1 MKMYTKAANMV
12 AIMSLSL
19 PALAHSEH
27 SNALNGI
34 IHFMTEPD
42 HLALSG
48 LVAAAVFFAVRKM
61 TKNRV

>member
-27 SNALNGI
+27 SNTLNGI

-48 LVAAAVFFAVRKM
+48 LVVAVVVFALRKM
-61 TKNRV
+61 AKNRV